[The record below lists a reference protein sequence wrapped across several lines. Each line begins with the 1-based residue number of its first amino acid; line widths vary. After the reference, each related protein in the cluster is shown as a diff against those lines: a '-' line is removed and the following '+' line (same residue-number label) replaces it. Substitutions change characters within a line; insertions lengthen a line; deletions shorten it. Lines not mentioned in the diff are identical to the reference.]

1 MEASEYGWNF
11 ICIGAN
17 INGFICHKH
26 EFHVGEGYVKI
37 KSPDFWK
44 VADSEVNVLS
54 QLCHAK

>member
-44 VADSEVNVLS
+44 VADSEGGIL
-54 QLCHAK
+54 